1 MMVPGG
7 RDFVDVAEAPRRMSL
22 DITREVATPRRA

>member
-7 RDFVDVAEAPRRMSL
+7 RDFVDVAEAPRHLSP
-22 DITREVATPRRA
+22 DITPEAAIPPRA